1 MNNKAVV
8 ILSGGMDSAT
18 LLYWA
23 NAPQTRSRPGYPFA
37 YEVSAV
43 SVNYGQRHSKELDCA
58 KQLCDYLEVQHNV
71 IDLSSLK
78 VLLTGNALT
87 DDMPVPEGH
96 YASPTM
102 KQTVVPNRNMMLLS
116 VAVAAACAR
125 DAKTVLYGAHCGDH
139 PIYPDC
145 RREFV
150 QALDKAAQLC
160 WHHEIRI
167 EAPFVDKTKTEVA
180 RIGADLGV
188 PFQDTWSCYNGRE
201 LHCGKCGTCVER
213 KEAFADSGVTDPTQ
227 YEVSE

>member
-1 MNNKAVV
+1 MNNKAIVV
-8 ILSGGMDSAT
+8 LSGGMDSAS

-23 NAPQTRSRPGYPFA
+23 KLAAHRFA
-37 YEVSAV
+37 TAV
-43 SVNYGQRHSKELDCA
+43 SVNYGQRHVKELECA
-58 KQLCDYLEVQHNV
+58 SQLCSNLRVEHQVV
-71 IDLSSLK
+71 DLSAIK
-78 VLLTGNALT
+78 PLLINNALT
-87 DDMPVPEGH
+87 DDVKVPNGH
-96 YASPTM
+96 FADPIM
-102 KQTVVPNRNMMLLS
+102 KQTVVPNRNMIILS

-125 DAKTVLYGAHCGDH
+125 DATVVLYGAHCGDH

-160 WHHEIRI
+160 WHHEIHI
-167 EAPFVDKTKTEVA
+167 EAPFVNKTKTEVA

-188 PFQDTWSCYNGRE
+188 PFKDTWSCYNGRD

-213 KEAFADSGVTDPTQ
+213 KEAFTDSGVTDPTQ